1 MLGRA
6 SGSGYLIDGETI
18 SASIEGIGS
27 LTHKVR
33 AELSIPDDLSG
44 TQLPPVKTYRSE
56 VSN

>member
-6 SGSGYLIDGETI
+6 SGSGYLIDDETI

-33 AELSIPDDLSG
+33 AEQSIPDDLSDA
-44 TQLPPVKTYRSE
+44 QLPPVKTYRSE